1 MEVPQNVKLN
11 YSSHDRA
18 ILTCLTIV
26 ATDMGIIIDEET
38 LAREYEFDE
47 TLSDIR
53 AIRRIAEKICL
64 KTKIININKE
74 KLSQISVPAIA
85 MTKTGSYVVIEQ
97 VNAQKVLIF
106 DPQHGKSL
114 VMELEKFIVNWS
126 GQVILFRRSFSL
138 KDLSRQFNLTWFIP
152 VIIRYKRYFLE
163 ILGAAFFFQILGLV
177 VPLCTQVIIDKVIIN
192 KGITT
197 LSVLGIGM
205 IFVVVF
211 RTGMNL
217 IRTYLFTHTT
227 NKIDVILGTRMFS
240 HLMYLPIRFFE
251 TRRVGDTLMRVA
263 ALNNIREFLTGTAMT
278 VLVDLVFSVVFYA
291 VMFYY
296 STSLTLVAIIAIPI
310 QIIINIVGTPIYQRR
325 LKASWDANAENNAF
339 VVEAITGIQT
349 IKSLAVEPQFNFR
362 WERLLARSVTT
373 NLDKAQLS
381 VILKNAGSFTQKLFS
396 YLIIWYGGLMVMDGK
411 VTLGQFIA
419 FQMLSNQAGA
429 PLLRLLGM
437 WQSFQQTKLA
447 MTRIG
452 DVLNA
457 VPETVFLPRTVT
469 MTAVKGE
476 IKLEDVN
483 FRYYIDGNQ
492 VLQQVN
498 LYIHPGMKVGIV
510 GKSGSGKSTLSKI
523 IQRLYVPESGRI
535 YIDGLDIAK
544 TDPVWLRRQIGV
556 VMQENYLFNG
566 SIRENIAFA
575 CQGVSMEKIMKAAKL
590 AGAHGFIAE
599 LPEEY
604 DTMVG
609 ERGATLSGGQCQRI
623 AIARALLSDPKIII
637 FDEATSAL
645 DYQSEN
651 VIMENIGHIA
661 AGRTMFIIAHRLANV
676 VNCDVIIV
684 MDSGKI
690 VEQGTHRELMSR
702 KGAYYNLYNQ
712 QGACHG

>member
-1 MEVPQNVKLN
+1 MEAPKNVEFN
-11 YSSHDRA
+11 HSSQDRV
-18 ILTCLTIV
+18 ILTCLTVV
-26 ATDMGIIIDEET
+26 ANGMGITIDEET
-38 LAREYEFDE
+38 LTRKYQFDE
-47 TLSDIR
+47 KLSGLTVIR
-53 AIRRIAEKICL
+53 KTAEKIRL
-64 KTKIININKE
+64 KTKMIKPDKK
-74 KLSQISVPAIA
+74 KLSQIAVPAMAI
-85 MTKTGSYVVIEQ
+85 TKSGGYVVIEQ
-97 VNAQKVLIF
+97 INEQKALIF
-106 DPQHGKSL
+106 NPEYGRPFVL
-114 VMELEKFIVNWS
+114 ELDKFIADWS
-126 GQVILFRRSFSL
+126 GQVILFQRSFSL

-152 VIIRYKRYFLE
+152 VIIRYKQYFFE
-163 ILGAAFFFQILGLV
+163 ILGAAFFFQLFGLV
-177 VPLCTQVIIDKVIIN
+177 VPLCTQVIIDKVIVN
-192 KGITT
+192 PGTTT

-227 NKIDVILGTRMFS
+227 NKIDVILGTRLFR

-278 VLVDLVFSVVFYA
+278 VLVDLGFSVVFYA

-296 STSLTLVAIIAIPI
+296 STALTFVAILAIPL
-310 QIIINIVGTPIYQRR
+310 QIMINIVGTPVYQQK
-325 LKASWDANAENNAF
+325 LKNSWDANAENNAF
-339 VVEAITGIQT
+339 VVEAITGIHT

-381 VILKNAGSFTQKLFS
+381 VILKNAGNFTQKLFT
-396 YLIIWYGGLMVMDGK
+396 YLIIWYGGLMVIDGK

-429 PLLRLLGM
+429 PLLRLIGM

-452 DVLNA
+452 DILNA
-457 VPETVFLPRTVT
+457 VPEPVYLPDAVT
-469 MTAVKGE
+469 MPEIKGE
-476 IKLEDVN
+476 IRMEDVN
-483 FRYYIDGNQ
+483 FRYDIDGNQ

-498 LYIHPGMKVGIV
+498 LTISPGMKVGIV
-510 GKSGSGKSTLSKI
+510 GRSGSGKSTLSKI
-523 IQRLYVPESGRI
+523 IQRLYLPESGRI
-535 YIDGLDIAK
+535 YIDGVDIAK
-544 TDPVWLRRQIGV
+544 TDPAWLRRQMGV
-556 VMQENYLFNG
+556 VLQENYLFNG

-575 CQGVSMEKIMKAAKL
+575 CQGVRLEKVMKAAKL
-590 AGAHGFIAE
+590 AGAHDFIVE
-599 LPEEY
+599 LPEGY
-604 DTMVG
+604 DTLVG
-609 ERGATLSGGQCQRI
+609 ERGTSLSGGQCQRI

-651 VIMENIGHIA
+651 IIMENIGQIA
-661 AGRTMFIIAHRLANV
+661 VGRTMFIIAHRLANV
-676 VNCDVIIV
+676 VNCDVIVV
-684 MDSGKI
+684 MDNGRI

-702 KGAYYNLYNQ
+702 KGVYYNLYNQ
-712 QGACHG
+712 QGACHV

>member
-1 MEVPQNVKLN
+1 MKAPINMKIN
-11 YSSHDRA
+11 RSSHDRA
-18 ILTCLTIV
+18 ILTCLIV
-26 ATDMGIIIDEET
+26 VANGMGITIDEET

-47 TLSDIR
+47 TLSDITVIIKL
-53 AIRRIAEKICL
+53 AKSICL
-64 KTKIININKE
+64 KTESIKMNNE

-85 MTKTGSYVVIEQ
+85 ITKTGSYVVIEQ
-97 VNAQKVLIF
+97 VNGQKTLIF
-106 DPQHGKSL
+106 DPQHGKSF
-114 VMELEKFIVNWS
+114 VMELDKFIANWS
-126 GQVILFRRSFSL
+126 GRVIVFRRFFSL
-138 KDLSRQFNLTWFIP
+138 KDLSRQFNLAWFIP

-177 VPLCTQVIIDKVIIN
+177 VPLCTQVIIDKVIVN

-251 TRRVGDTLMRVA
+251 TRRVGDTLMRVG

-296 STSLTLVAIIAIPI
+296 STSLTFVAIMVIPI
-310 QIIINIVGTPIYQRR
+310 QIIINIVGTPIYQQR

-339 VVEAITGIQT
+339 VVEAITGIHT

-381 VILKNAGSFTQKLFS
+381 VILKNAGNFTQKLFT

-429 PLLRLLGM
+429 PLLRLIGM

-457 VPETVFLPRTVT
+457 VPEPTFLTGTVT
-469 MTAVKGE
+469 MPEVKGQ

-483 FRYYIDGNQ
+483 FRYYIDGKQ
-492 VLQQVN
+492 VLQQIN
-498 LYIHPGMKVGIV
+498 LDICPGMKVGIV

-535 YIDGLDIAK
+535 YIDGLDIAR

-575 CQGVSMEKIMKAAKL
+575 CQGVSMEKIMKVAKL
-590 AGAHGFIAE
+590 AGAHEFIAE
-599 LPEEY
+599 LPEGY
-604 DTMVG
+604 DTTVG

-651 VIMENIGHIA
+651 IIMDNIGRIA

-684 MDSGKI
+684 MDNGKI
-690 VEQGTHRELMSR
+690 VEQGTHQELMSR
-702 KGAYYNLYNQ
+702 KSVYCNLYNQ
-712 QGACHG
+712 QGACHV